1 MAGTIDKRLMEL
13 GITLPTP
20 AKPAG
25 NYVGY
30 VVTGKL
36 VFISG
41 QLPFED
47 GKVKVTGKVGK
58 DVTIEQAQAAARIVA
73 LNTLAQLRDACGGD
87 LDRVRRCVKVG
98 GFVNATPDFTQP
110 PQVINGFSDL
120 LAAVF
125 GERAKHA
132 RFAIGTNSLPLGA
145 AVEIDA
151 VFEIA

>member
-1 MAGTIDKRLMEL
+1 MAGKIDARLKEL
-13 GITLPTP
+13 GITLPAP

-30 VVTGKL
+30 VVTGNL
-36 VFISG
+36 VFLSG

-58 DVTIEQAQAAARIVA
+58 DVTIEQAQAAARLVA
-73 LNTLAQLRDACGGD
+73 LNTLANLREACGDD

-120 LAAVF
+120 LAEVF
-125 GERAKHA
+125 GDIGKHA

-145 AVEIDA
+145 VVEVDA

>member
-1 MAGTIDKRLMEL
+1 MAGKIDKRLKEL

-30 VVTGKL
+30 VVTGNL
-36 VFISG
+36 VFVSG
-41 QLPFED
+41 QLPFEG
-47 GKVKVTGKVGK
+47 GKIAVVGK
-58 DVTIEQAQAAARIVA
+58 LGRDVSIERARRRRACARSTRSPICARRAAA
-73 LNTLAQLRDACGGD
+73 TSTACK
-87 LDRVRRCVKVG
+87 RCVKVG

-120 LAAVF
+120 LAEVF
-125 GERAKHA
+125 GDLAKHA

-145 AVEIDA
+145 AVEVDA